1 MKMRL
6 PTRFALLLTL
16 LTPSVALSQTS
27 STHTAQKPSAAIPA
41 THPASTLPATPPT
54 AATPLLPP
62 PPVQNA
68 PKKAAINFER
78 GLLEVRADNSSLN
91 QILRE
96 ISRTTGMRIT
106 GGVGDERVFGTYGPL
121 PTSNVLTLLLNGTG
135 TNLVF
140 LQSTVTAAPELIL
153 TARQGGP
160 TPPNPNAR
168 GFDGNR
174 DDENVE
180 QQPNP
185 SPAPIAVRPTPPAEG
200 NPADQRQQQSPN
212 GVRNPQ
218 QMFDRLQRSPL
229 QLSRPQ

>member
-1 MKMRL
+1 MTMRP
-6 PTRFALLLTL
+6 PTRIALLLTL
-16 LTPSVALSQTS
+16 LVPCVALSQS
-27 STHTAQKPSAAIPA
+27 PAKPSAANPIA
-41 THPASTLPATPPT
+41 HLPSALPPTPPT
-54 AATPLLPP
+54 ASPTPP
-62 PPVQNA
+62 PPAPVQNA
-68 PKKAAINFER
+68 PRKASVSFES

-96 ISRTTGMRIT
+96 ISHTTGMKIT

-121 PTSNVLTLLLNGTG
+121 PTSKVLALLLNGTG

-140 LQSTVTAAPELIL
+140 LQSSVTSAPELIL

-168 GFDGNR
+168 GFDSER
-174 DDENVE
+174 DEENSE
-180 QQPNP
+180 QQPEP
-185 SPAPIAVRPTPPAEG
+185 SPTPIATRPPAPAEG
-200 NPADQRQQQSPN
+200 NSNDQRQPQSPN

-229 QLSRPQ
+229 QLQRPQ